1 MWCVAWLQARELQQ
15 LTGSSEVCS
24 TAALTAG
31 PLTAC
36 VPACLPGYS
45 GLGPD
50 KNTTELGQT
59 WDLRRGPGAGHHGTA
74 GGGVWCR
81 AGAASHLTS
90 LPSFSLFS
98 PLSLPSRPVSLHKNY
113 LPPLTGWCV
122 MMTTNDRPVPTP
134 GPANGSPPCECPH
147 PREVRGLLAG
157 HEVRQ

>member
-1 MWCVAWLQARELQQ
+1 MEVREVWCVAWLQARELQQ

-74 GGGVWCR
+74 GGDGGVWCR

-113 LPPLTGWCV
+113 LPPS
-122 MMTTNDRPVPTP
+122 
-134 GPANGSPPCECPH
+134 PAG
-147 PREVRGLLAG
+147 V
-157 HEVRQ
+157 

>member
-59 WDLRRGPGAGHHGTA
+59 PPSGEDLVLVTMVQLVVMVVS
-74 GGGVWCR
+74 GVELELPVISPVC
-81 AGAASHLTS
+81 HPFLCS
-90 LPSFSLFS
+90 LPSLC
-98 PLSLPSRPVSLHKNY
+98 R
-113 LPPLTGWCV
+113 
-122 MMTTNDRPVPTP
+122 
-134 GPANGSPPCECPH
+134 
-147 PREVRGLLAG
+147 LA
-157 HEVRQ
+157 Q